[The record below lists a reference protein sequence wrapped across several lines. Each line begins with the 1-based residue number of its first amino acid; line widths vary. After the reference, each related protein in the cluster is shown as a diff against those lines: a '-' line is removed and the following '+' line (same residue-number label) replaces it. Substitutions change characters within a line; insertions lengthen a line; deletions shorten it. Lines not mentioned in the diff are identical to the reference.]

1 MEGFKKLPKQIAC
14 FKEGGSV
21 QKEVHNFT
29 KRDRK
34 NVEPGDLAQDKKLIK
49 KAFKQHDAAEH
60 DKEPT
65 EIKLKKGGRA
75 KKEVGT
81 VKKYKTGGA
90 VTNVYEA
97 KKKSGDLEAIKA
109 VKDIKPGKAAAPSKA
124 VVVSKNTPVK
134 FCGGKSV
141 KKMAEGGSLSDKDM
155 DLLNRSPKSLNKP
168 GDLVERSSRLPKG
181 VTPEMFENYTKPIN
195 RNPPDYRD
203 WQQGGPNPK
212 RSGPIKPMQGPTG
225 ELQFLKKGGK
235 VKKMAE
241 GGATFENN
249 PEAAQAALDTQD
261 NVATRNMIMNPA
273 RRAKK
278 YLMDK
283 LSGLSPMNAAVS
295 NVGAPPVPAPAAAP
309 QGMPP
314 AAPPMKKGGKAK
326 KK

>member
-1 MEGFKKLPKQIAC
+1 MEGFKPFKKVQC

-75 KKEVGT
+75 KNDCGT
-81 VKKYKTGGA
+81 VRKYKTGGS

-124 VVVSKNTPVK
+124 AVKPNFFGSDVEKEKSKPA
-134 FCGGKSV
+134 G
-141 KKMAEGGSLSDKDM
+141 EKDM
-155 DLLNRSPKSLNKP
+155 
-168 GDLVERSSRLPKG
+168 
-181 VTPEMFENYTKPIN
+181 
-195 RNPPDYRD
+195 
-203 WQQGGPNPK
+203 
-212 RSGPIKPMQGPTG
+212 IKKVKPTG
-225 ELQFLKKGGK
+225 NKKAAAPSGAKGPDAYKKGGK
-235 VKKMAE
+235 VKKMAT
-241 GGATFENN
+241 GGAAFETD
-249 PEAAQAALDTQD
+249 PVAAQAALDTQD
-261 NVATRNMIMNPA
+261 NIATRNMIMNPA
-273 RRAKK
+273 RKAKK

-295 NVGAPPVPAPAAAP
+295 NIGTPVPMPSAP
-309 QGMPP
+309 QGPQTAPMPQTQP
-314 AAPPMKKGGKAK
+314 VPQGVGAGTTPMKKGGKAK
-326 KK
+326 KDCK

>member
-14 FKEGGSV
+14 FREGGSV

-75 KKEVGT
+75 KKEKGT
-81 VKKYKTGGA
+81 VKKFCGGGNAYKEGGS

-97 KKKSGDLEAIKA
+97 KKKSGDISNIEK

-124 VVVSKNTPVK
+124 AVKPNFFGSDVEKEKSKPA
-134 FCGGKSV
+134 G
-141 KKMAEGGSLSDKDM
+141 EKDM
-155 DLLNRSPKSLNKP
+155 
-168 GDLVERSSRLPKG
+168 
-181 VTPEMFENYTKPIN
+181 
-195 RNPPDYRD
+195 
-203 WQQGGPNPK
+203 
-212 RSGPIKPMQGPTG
+212 IKKVKPTG
-225 ELQFLKKGGK
+225 NKKAAAPSGAKGPDAYKKGGK
-235 VKKMAE
+235 VKKMAT
-241 GGATFENN
+241 GGATFETD
-249 PEAAQAALDTQD
+249 PVAAQAALDTQD
-261 NVATRNMIMNPA
+261 NIATRNMIMNPA
-273 RRAKK
+273 RKAKK

-295 NVGAPPVPAPAAAP
+295 NIGTPVPMPSAP
-309 QGMPP
+309 QGPQTAPMPQTQP
-314 AAPPMKKGGKAK
+314 VPQGVGAGTTPMKKGGKAK
-326 KK
+326 KACK

>member
-75 KKEVGT
+75 KKEKGT
-81 VKKYKTGGA
+81 VKKFCGGGNAYKEGGS

-97 KKKSGDLEAIKA
+97 KKKSGDISNIEK

-124 VVVSKNTPVK
+124 
-134 FCGGKSV
+134 SV
-141 KKMAEGGSLSDKDM
+141 KPNFFGSDVEKEKSKPAGEKDM
-155 DLLNRSPKSLNKP
+155 
-168 GDLVERSSRLPKG
+168 
-181 VTPEMFENYTKPIN
+181 
-195 RNPPDYRD
+195 
-203 WQQGGPNPK
+203 
-212 RSGPIKPMQGPTG
+212 IKKVKPTG
-225 ELQFLKKGGK
+225 NKKAAAPSGAKGPDAFKKGGK
-235 VKKMAE
+235 VKKMAD
-241 GGATFENN
+241 GGQPDFQTDPA
-249 PEAAQAALDTQD
+249 AAQAALDTQD

-273 RRAKK
+273 RKAKK

-295 NVGAPPVPAPAAAP
+295 NVGAPPAPAPAPVPAPAPAAP
-309 QGMPP
+309 PAPAPQSMPP

-326 KK
+326 KDCK

>member
-1 MEGFKKLPKQIAC
+1 MEGFKKLPKEIAC

-49 KAFKQHDAAEH
+49 KAFKQHDKAEH

-75 KKEVGT
+75 KKETGT
-81 VKKYKTGGA
+81 VKKFCGGGNAYKEGGS

-97 KKKSGDLEAIKA
+97 KKKSGDISNIQK

-124 VVVSKNTPVK
+124 AVKPNFFGSDVEKEKSKPSGHK
-134 FCGGKSV
+134 DPYIKSKQSGKAAAAPSG
-141 KKMAEGGSLSDKDM
+141 A
-155 DLLNRSPKSLNKP
+155 
-168 GDLVERSSRLPKG
+168 KG
-181 VTPEMFENYTKPIN
+181 
-195 RNPPDYRD
+195 PDAY
-203 WQQGGPNPK
+203 
-212 RSGPIKPMQGPTG
+212 
-225 ELQFLKKGGK
+225 KKGGK
-235 VKKMAE
+235 VKKMAT
-241 GGATFENN
+241 GGAAFETD
-249 PEAAQAALDTQD
+249 PVAAQAALDTQD

-283 LSGLSPMNAAVS
+283 MSGLNPMNAAVS
-295 NVGAPPVPAPAAAP
+295 NIGTPVPMPSAP
-309 QGMPP
+309 QGPQTAPMPQTQP
-314 AAPPMKKGGKAK
+314 VPQGVGAGTTPMKKGGKAK
-326 KK
+326 KDCK